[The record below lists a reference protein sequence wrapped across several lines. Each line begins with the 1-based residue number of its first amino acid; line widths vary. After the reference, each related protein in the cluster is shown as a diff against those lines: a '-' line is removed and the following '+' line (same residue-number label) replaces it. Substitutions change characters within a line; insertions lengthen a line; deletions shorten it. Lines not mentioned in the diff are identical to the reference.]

1 MSGRIARVVA
11 GSILGLA
18 VGMAVS
24 SVVVAATTFSR
35 QRPGQ
40 IVVVPAEQTDEIRVA
55 GGALDPSRDCQGDVR
70 TSRTLGDAPKVYC
83 ELEVERDSGIT
94 FDASW
99 GNAIIGVVVGFLWL
113 ATGALIVSRQARNT
127 AGWIFMVIGFFF
139 IVEWA
144 SLPFLI
150 KGIKVDPGSVP
161 FIGAL
166 AVVNEYALIAIALLP
181 LLFLLYPDG
190 RPPSPRWRWVE
201 WALFGGVAIAAGSLA
216 LDPGPLNNLVE
227 SGVLYLNP
235 IGVPA
240 LAGTAGA
247 VAAVGSV
254 IALVAS
260 LSTVVAVRGRF
271 KRSEGEERQ
280 QMRWLVFVATVAGI
294 IFVTLAIGGF
304 VLDGLFNVREDFTVA
319 GVKPFD
325 TLWIV
330 LIFVLTLG
338 IPGAYLIAI
347 FKHGLWNL
355 DVVIKKALVA
365 FVLTMLIAAIGL
377 LVVGLLSFFAFGA
390 TTGVLVGLLAGVLAW
405 PVVRYA
411 RSLAR
416 RIVFGRRADPYAVLT
431 EFSGRVGETYATDD
445 VLPRMARLLAEGTG
459 ASRARVLLMVG
470 SELSEGARWPTDAP
484 TGGDEHVVPVVDRG
498 EDLGALAVTMPAN
511 DPMNPAKDKL
521 VRDLASQAGLVLRNA
536 RLIQELRASRR
547 RIVSAQDERARK
559 LERDIHDGAQ
569 QQLVALGIKM
579 RLLEPL
585 VERDPTKA
593 RELVDQL
600 QTDATDALE
609 NLRDLARGIYP
620 PILADRG
627 LSAALEA
634 QGRKAAVP
642 VRLEPDGVGRYPQE
656 IESAVYFC
664 VLEAL
669 QNVGKYAQ
677 AHEATV
683 RLHEAN
689 GDLVFEVRDDGVG
702 FDLEAA
708 GHGTGLRGMAD
719 RLEAVGG
726 TLEVRSTSGIGTSVV
741 GRAPVEAGS

>member
-1 MSGRIARVVA
+1 MSGRTARVAA
-11 GSILGLA
+11 GSIIAIA
-18 VGMAVS
+18 VVMAVA
-24 SVVVAATTFSR
+24 SVVVAATTLPR
-35 QRPGQ
+35 QRSGQ
-40 IVVVPAEQTDEIRVA
+40 IVVVPAERTDTIRAA
-55 GGALDPSRDCQGDVR
+55 GGALDPTRDCEGNVR
-70 TSRTLGDAPKVYC
+70 TSPTLGDAPKVFC
-83 ELEVERDSGIT
+83 ELDVQRRSGES
-94 FDASW
+94 FDLGW
-99 GNAIIGVVVGFLWL
+99 GNAVIGIVVGFLWL
-113 ATGALIVSRQARNT
+113 GTGALIVSRQARNT

-139 IVEWA
+139 VVEWS

-190 RPPSPRWRWVE
+190 RPPTRRWRWAE
-201 WALFGGVAIAAGSLA
+201 WALFLGVAIAVLSLA

-247 VAAVGSV
+247 VAALGSV

-260 LSTVVAVRGRF
+260 LSTVVAVRSRF
-271 KRSEGEERQ
+271 KRSAGEERQ

-294 IFVTLAIGGF
+294 VFLTLFVGSAVATLISSGGEELKVFGVDLFAILWITLA
-304 VLDGLFNVREDFTVA
+304 L
-319 GVKPFD
+319 
-325 TLWIV
+325 
-330 LIFVLTLG
+330 VLTLG
-338 IPGAYLIAI
+338 IPGAYLVAI

-365 FVLTMLIAAIGL
+365 FVLTLLLGALGL
-377 LVVGLLSFFAFGA
+377 LVVGALSFFAFGA
-390 TTGVLVGLLAGVLAW
+390 TAGVLVGLLAGVLVW

-416 RIVFGRRADPYAVLT
+416 RIVFGRRADPYEVLT

-470 SELSEGARWPTDAP
+470 SELNEGARWPADAS
-484 TGGDEHVVPVVDRG
+484 GGEDELVVPVVDRG
-498 EDLGALAVTMPAN
+498 EELGALAVTMPAN
-511 DPMNPAKDKL
+511 DPLNPAKDKL

-536 RLIQELRASRR
+536 RLIEELRASRR

-559 LERDIHDGAQ
+559 LERDLHDGAQ
-569 QQLVALGIKM
+569 QQLVALGVKM

-585 VERDPTKA
+585 VEREPAKA
-593 RELVDQL
+593 LELVGQL
-600 QTDATDALE
+600 QTDTMDALDT
-609 NLRDLARGIYP
+609 LRDLARGIYP

-627 LSAALEA
+627 LTAALEA
-634 QGRKAAVP
+634 QGRKAVVP
-642 VRLEPDGVGRYPQE
+642 VRVDPDGVGRYPQE

-677 AHEATV
+677 ASEVSV
-683 RLHEAN
+683 RLRETN

-702 FDLEAA
+702 FDTGATRD
-708 GHGTGLRGMAD
+708 GTGLRGMAD

-726 TLEVRSTSGIGTSVV
+726 ELELTSAPGRGTTIGGHVPV
-741 GRAPVEAGS
+741 GTDR